1 MSRDS
6 EEGKQAS
13 NARSSDKWWLP
24 PVKVP
29 PGGLSEP
36 ARKMLYFQKDSVTQV
51 QKAAMAINAQVL
63 SEMAIPESYID
74 SLPKVNQSLI
84 EYFISPFVV
93 SFDFLCVDR
102 TGDQALGIRSTRA

>member
-13 NARSSDKWWLP
+13 NARSNDKWWLP

-29 PGGLSEP
+29 PGGLSDP
-36 ARKMLYFQKDSVTQV
+36 ARRMLYFQKDSVTQV

-74 SLPKVNQSLI
+74 SLPKVNN
-84 EYFISPFVV
+84 ISCLLLLCYIQIL
-93 SFDFLCVDR
+93 SFNLCC
-102 TGDQALGIRSTRA
+102 